1 MMEHW
6 DVIVIGGVA
15 AGMSAA
21 RQIRRINKNMKVCVV
36 ERLPYISYGSCGIP
50 YYIGGLVK
58 SYKDLIAL
66 SIEDAKKKRGIEV
79 YTEWEAKE
87 VDFNRK
93 IVRIAK
99 VKDGNEKLMQYNYLV
114 ITTGAY
120 SLLPNSIELP
130 EDKIGIFTIRHIVD
144 AIKLKNYID
153 TKNPKNAIIIGAGY
167 IGMEMGDNLSRIG
180 VDVEIV
186 EAMQQILPNM
196 NSDFADKVKKRAE
209 NKGVRFHIGK
219 SVIKIRKDNS
229 EYVATLSDGGEI
241 SAELVIF
248 AVGVKPNVEL
258 FYSSG
263 IKFGQNGAIEV
274 DEHSRTNIEDVFS
287 AGDCADVYNVIEDR
301 KVYMPLGTTANK
313 QGRVAGIYIAG
324 YKQEKFSGIVG
335 TQIAKAFGFEFAR
348 VGIDERI
355 AKEISMNID
364 VISTKYHTKSSY
376 MINNKNAYVKLY
388 VDKKNGVIVG
398 GQIVGEEG
406 TARRID
412 ILASA
417 IFSHMSIKDF
427 AYLDIS
433 YAPLFSPVW
442 DPLLVS
448 AQKSIK
454 RGQR

>member
-1 MMEHW
+1 
-6 DVIVIGGVA
+6 
-15 AGMSAA
+15 
-21 RQIRRINKNMKVCVV
+21 
-36 ERLPYISYGSCGIP
+36 L
-50 YYIGGLVK
+50 
-58 SYKDLIAL
+58 
-66 SIEDAKKKRGIEV
+66 GIEHIERGQTLAV
-79 YTEWEAKE
+79 LKCQGTFE
-87 VDFNRK
+87 FSPP
-93 IVRIAK
+93 
-99 VKDGNEKLMQYNYLV
+99 KLSYQG
-114 ITTGAY
+114 IESCEFAH
-120 SLLPNSIELP
+120 SL
-130 EDKIGIFTIRHIVD
+130 
-144 AIKLKNYID
+144 Y
-153 TKNPKNAIIIGAGY
+153 
-167 IGMEMGDNLSRIG
+167 
-180 VDVEIV
+180 
-186 EAMQQILPNM
+186 
-196 NSDFADKVKKRAE
+196 
-209 NKGVRFHIGK
+209 
-219 SVIKIRKDNS
+219 
-229 EYVATLSDGGEI
+229 GGE
-241 SAELVIF
+241 
-248 AVGVKPNVEL
+248 
-258 FYSSG
+258 SG
-263 IKFGQNGAIEV
+263 CAYGCL
-274 DEHSRTNIEDVFS
+274 HL
-287 AGDCADVYNVIEDR
+287 GDCADVYNVIEDR